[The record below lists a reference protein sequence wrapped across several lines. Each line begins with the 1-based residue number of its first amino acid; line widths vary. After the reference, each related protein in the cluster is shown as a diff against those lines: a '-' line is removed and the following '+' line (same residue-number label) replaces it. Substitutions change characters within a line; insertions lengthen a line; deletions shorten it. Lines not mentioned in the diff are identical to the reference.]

1 MATDVTVKLN
11 YIPII
16 LQTILDCL
24 AKHQEVYFFNA
35 IVVKN
40 PPLYKS
46 KRLLIVYMVTVS
58 NFNFQLMQYLR
69 HIFFD

>member
-1 MATDVTVKLN
+1 MATDVTVKLK

-46 KRLLIVYMVTVS
+46 KRFMVTVS